1 MIYNLALQYTQN
13 TADAEEITQ
22 DVFVKVHQKIHTFG
36 ERSELKTWI
45 YRITINQSLDFLRSK
60 KRAKRSFFF
69 EAVRLDDLLSN
80 VTVSD
85 YNHPGVLLEDK
96 EGMAAIFR
104 GINKL
109 SDKQKTV
116 IILLKIEQKT
126 QAETAVIMN
135 TSVKAIESLYQRAK
149 SNLGII
155 LKMNEGK

>member
-69 EAVRLDDLLSN
+69 EAVRLDDSLSN

-104 GINKL
+104 GINKIV
-109 SDKQKTV
+109 SQT
-116 IILLKIEQKT
+116 E
-126 QAETAVIMN
+126 N
-135 TSVKAIESLYQRAK
+135 SYNS
-149 SNLGII
+149 S
-155 LKMNEGK
+155 

>member
-1 MIYNLALQYTQN
+1 M
-13 TADAEEITQ
+13 
-22 DVFVKVHQKIHTFG
+22 
-36 ERSELKTWI
+36 
-45 YRITINQSLDFLRSK
+45 
-60 KRAKRSFFF
+60 
-69 EAVRLDDLLSN
+69 
-80 VTVSD
+80 
-85 YNHPGVLLEDK
+85 LEDK